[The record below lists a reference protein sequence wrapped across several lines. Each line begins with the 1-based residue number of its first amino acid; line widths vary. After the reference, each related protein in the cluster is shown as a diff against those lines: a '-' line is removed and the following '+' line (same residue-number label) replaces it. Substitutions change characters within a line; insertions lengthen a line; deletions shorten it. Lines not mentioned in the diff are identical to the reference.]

1 MLQISCI
8 LTDAV
13 ICNENATHRLSR
25 YRRHGLKIYMII
37 VIIQYVN
44 RITQSVCE
52 EGRCIWHATCNKEG
66 KEQHGT
72 GWRLRRYSKRIQAGR
87 MNMKTQL
94 AAIKSRNAGR
104 TESRVDEQIMKVG
117 FSVIGLSSLAIGIWA
132 MASLVGGMVASGG
145 PLALVTNWIGAVI
158 G

>member
-1 MLQISCI
+1 
-8 LTDAV
+8 
-13 ICNENATHRLSR
+13 
-25 YRRHGLKIYMII
+25 
-37 VIIQYVN
+37 
-44 RITQSVCE
+44 
-52 EGRCIWHATCNKEG
+52 
-66 KEQHGT
+66 
-72 GWRLRRYSKRIQAGR
+72 

-145 PLALVTNWIGAVI
+145 PLALVINWLGAVI